1 MAVSPL
7 GAVKEERM
15 PLSKSD
21 LLNGS
26 DLTTKEVALPALKGT
41 VTVQALP
48 AAYSNQA
55 QSDALEVV
63 TGRRGEQ
70 TARVNTAKLEEIQ
83 VLHGLVDPRFD
94 SIEEVRAFS
103 MKYGSS
109 WRLIVNAIDEI
120 SGIDKE
126 EIEKANAMFQDGGS
140 GAERRDDVAN
150 GASRREGARRPDV
163 PVRAGA

>member
-1 MAVSPL
+1 
-7 GAVKEERM
+7 M

-26 DLTTKEVALPALKGT
+26 DLTTKEVTLPALKGT

-94 SIEEVRAFS
+94 TIEEVRAFS

-109 WRLIVNAIDEI
+109 WRKIVNAIDEI

-126 EIEKANAMFQDGGS
+126 EIEKANAMFQDDGPGE
-140 GAERRDDVAN
+140 ERRHDVAN
-150 GASRREGARRPDV
+150 GASRREGSRRPDV